1 MAELAAVGIDPITY
15 EVISHRLWSI
25 NTEGSTT
32 IVHASGSPVVHSQDY
47 NFGLYA
53 PNGDMAVSGVFYT
66 LPMFVM
72 QLLIKD
78 VIERFGDDIA
88 PGDVFVSSDPFR
100 AGIHQSDVQL
110 VSPYFHD
117 GELVAWTGCM
127 AHVLDVGGMNPGS
140 WCPNA
145 VDLYQEG
152 LIIPLSRI
160 VERGTVVRGVWDM
173 IIANS
178 RLQAMLANDFSAFL
192 SAHRVAQARLREAC
206 EEYGAEAVRATMEQT
221 IERTAE
227 RMRDW
232 IRELPD
238 GEYQHVGFVDHDGRE
253 NALYRVV
260 CTMRK
265 HDDRI
270 LFDYTGSDDAMLGMG
285 NGTAAGSYGA
295 IGAIMLALFG
305 SDLPWN
311 AGLMRQIDLRFPLNS
326 IVSAEPPSPIS
337 AGSVAGAWI
346 ASATA
351 MTCLGKMLAFSDRY
365 GDMVCGP
372 PDGSWLLSQ
381 FGGRNQFG
389 EPFANMFMDAQ
400 GWGGSGFSWR
410 DGVDTGGSMVVPV
423 SCFMDVETNEA
434 INPVL
439 YLWRRE
445 AKDTGGAGRRRGGN
459 GIEFALAVYDT
470 DELIATCGSQGATVP
485 TTIGVF
491 GGYPGATSWYECAI
505 DADWRAR
512 LARGERVSSIA
523 EAGGERMVAEAK
535 CTITMG
541 PNDVM
546 NHITQNGGGY
556 GDPLERDPALVLRDV
571 LRGSVTRATAAS
583 VYGVVLDGSEVDVAA
598 TRAERDRLLRA
609 RLADLPDDGSDHTP
623 RELPVV
629 RRWGDVVNLVR
640 DGDEILVQAAA
651 SGAILGP
658 LGRDWR
664 EVVPWRRV
672 EPEELGPYIRLHP
685 DLELRQYLDPTT
697 GRCLWLDFVRPGD
710 EPLADFRLA
719 DLA

>member
-1 MAELAAVGIDPITY
+1 MADTVEVAIDPVTY
-15 EVISHRLWSI
+15 EVVSHRLWSI

-72 QLLIKD
+72 QLLIRD
-78 VIERFGDDIA
+78 VIESYGDDIN
-88 PGDVFVSSDPFR
+88 PGDVFVSSDPFK
-100 AGIHQSDVQL
+100 AGIHQSDVQF

-145 VDLYQEG
+145 IDLYQEG

-160 VERGTVVRGVWDM
+160 VEGGTTNRGLWDLIM
-173 IIANS
+173 SNS

-192 SAHRVAQARLREAC
+192 SAHRVTQARLREAC
-206 EEYGAEAVRATMEQT
+206 DEYGPEAVRGTMERT
-221 IERTAE
+221 IERTADK
-227 RMRDW
+227 MRDW

-238 GEYQHVGFVDHDGRE
+238 GEFQHVGFVDHDGRE
-253 NALYRVV
+253 NALYKVV

-265 HDDRI
+265 ADDRI
-270 LFDYTGSDDAMLGMG
+270 LFDFSGSDDAMLGMG
-285 NGTAAGSYGA
+285 NGSATGTYGA
-295 IGAIMLALFG
+295 VGAIMLAIFG

-311 AGLMRQIDLRFPLNS
+311 AGLMRQVDLEFPPNS

-337 AGSVAGAWI
+337 AGSVAGSWI

-351 MTCLGKMLAFSDRY
+351 MTCLGKMLAFSERY
-365 GDMVCGP
+365 GDLVCGP

-381 FGGRNQFG
+381 FGGKNQFG

-400 GWGGSGFSWR
+400 GWGGAGFPWR

-434 INPVL
+434 SNPVL

-445 AKDTGGAGRRRGGN
+445 AKDTGGAGRTRGGN

-470 DELIATCGSQGATVP
+470 DELIATCGTQGATVP
-485 TTIGVF
+485 TTIGMF
-491 GGYPGATSWYECAI
+491 GGYPGATSWYECALGS
-505 DADWRAR
+505 DWRAR
-512 LARGERVSSIA
+512 LARGETVDTI
-523 EAGGERMVAEAK
+523 EHAGGERMVAAAK

-541 PNDVM
+541 SDDVM

-556 GDPLERDPALVLRDV
+556 GDPLERKPEAVAADV
-571 LRGSVTRATAAS
+571 LRGSVTREMAEQL
-583 VYGVVLDGSEVDVAA
+583 YGVVLVDKTLDVDA
-598 TRAERDRLLRA
+598 TRAVRAQRCRA
-609 RLADLPDDGSDHTP
+609 RLADLPSSGYDHTP
-623 RELPVV
+623 RELPIE
-629 RRWGDVVNLVR
+629 RRWADVINLVR
-640 DGDEILVQAAA
+640 DGSEILVQAAA

-658 LGRDWR
+658 LSENWRDAA
-664 EVVPWRRV
+664 PWRRV
-672 EPEELGPYIRLHP
+672 EPEELGPYLRLHP

-697 GRCLWLDFVRPGD
+697 GRSLWLDFVRPGD
-710 EPLADFRLA
+710 EPLVDFRLS
-719 DLA
+719 DLR